1 MCFPFVVAR
10 HIKCCSVAEQ
20 QDAAAA
26 VEQPEGEVKTAEQL
40 WEEGL
45 AEELSIVIQENPCL
59 PFVPVPYDVLS
70 DKPEDDQK

>member
-1 MCFPFVVAR
+1 LLAVAR
-10 HIKCCSVAEQ
+10 RIKFWHVAEQ
-20 QDAAAA
+20 QDAAA
-26 VEQPEGEVKTAEQL
+26 EQPEGDARTAEQL

-59 PFVPVPYDVLS
+59 PFVPVPFDVLS